1 MNGERDED
9 LERFRGASSRQNGEV
24 GRSVFTGVAHLC
36 QTAVRMTGVDGA
48 ATALL
53 TERSRVRDLVYA
65 TNPIAQWIDEMQFT
79 LGDGP
84 CLAAFQERAPQLV
97 PDLTDPRYGARWPAF
112 VGEALGAGVAA
123 IFAFP
128 ISDDQSA
135 LGVLELYRAT
145 PGPLSVS
152 EYEAAA
158 SCAAEAGATVR
169 KNWSD
174 YISRANELQ
183 SPADAL
189 ALELSDPSNDEGFSR
204 SRVFMASGMLAVQW
218 GILPEEAMDRL
229 RAYAFG
235 SGRSINDVADD
246 VIGRQLTHVDL
257 SGGDD
262 RA

>member
-1 MNGERDED
+1 MNGERDEGLGQSGD
-9 LERFRGASSRQNGEV
+9 ASPRRGGQV
-24 GRSVFTGVAHLC
+24 GRSVFTGVAQLC

-65 TNPIAQWIDEMQFT
+65 TNPIAQWIDELQFT

-84 CLAAFQERAPQLV
+84 CLTAYQQRTPQLV
-97 PDLTDPRYGARWPAF
+97 PDLADPRYGAQWPVF
-112 VGEALGAGVAA
+112 VGEALGVGVAA
-123 IFAFP
+123 VFAFP
-128 ISDDQSA
+128 IVHDESR

-145 PGPLSVS
+145 PGALAVS
-152 EYEAAA
+152 EYEAAV

-169 KNWSD
+169 TNWSD
-174 YISRANELQ
+174 YISRAEGLQ

-189 ALELSDPSNDEGFSR
+189 ALELSDPSNDQGFSR

-218 GILPEEAMDRL
+218 GIAPEEAMDRL

-246 VIGRQLTHVDL
+246 IIGRQLTHVDL
-257 SGGDD
+257 SDD
-262 RA
+262 EDRT